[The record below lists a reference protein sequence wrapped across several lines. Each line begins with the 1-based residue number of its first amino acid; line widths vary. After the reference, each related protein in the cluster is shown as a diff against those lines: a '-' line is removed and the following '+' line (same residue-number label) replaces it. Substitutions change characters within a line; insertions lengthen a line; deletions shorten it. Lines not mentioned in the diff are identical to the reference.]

1 MKKTLI
7 IFILSIVLLGCSN
20 NSEEKSNTKEENKIV
35 SKIDKNKDYV
45 YYEDYKELN
54 IGDKEYKLDIPVI
67 NLDSSNIEVVNID
80 IKSFIIGSY
89 NEYEIDEN
97 NFISGKYIESNSYI
111 SDKYISL
118 LIKYNRYNNGTYDED
133 NYIIYN
139 IDINSGSTLDNSK
152 ILKEFDI
159 SEEELVNIVRTKLK
173 SEDIE
178 FSIMNMKK
186 DYKLYIDKDS
196 KLHLL
201 FFEENDDEQIKRD
214 LIVN

>member
-1 MKKTLI
+1 M
-7 IFILSIVLLGCSN
+7 LLGCSN
-20 NSEEKSNTKEENKIV
+20 NSEDKSNTKEGNKVV

-186 DYKLYIDKDS
+186 DYKLYIDKEG

>member
-1 MKKTLI
+1 M
-7 IFILSIVLLGCSN
+7 S
-20 NSEEKSNTKEENKIV
+20 
-35 SKIDKNKDYV
+35 
-45 YYEDYKELN
+45 
-54 IGDKEYKLDIPVI
+54 
-67 NLDSSNIEVVNID
+67 
-80 IKSFIIGSY
+80 
-89 NEYEIDEN
+89 EIDEN

-186 DYKLYIDKDS
+186 DYKLYVDKEG

>member
-1 MKKTLI
+1 MLI
-7 IFILSIVLLGCSN
+7 IIILSIVLLGCSN

-201 FFEENDDEQIKRD
+201 FFEENDDEKIKRD

>member
-1 MKKTLI
+1 M
-7 IFILSIVLLGCSN
+7 LLGCSN
-20 NSEEKSNTKEENKIV
+20 NSEDKSNTKEENKIV

-186 DYKLYIDKDS
+186 DYKLYIDKEG

>member
-1 MKKTLI
+1 M
-7 IFILSIVLLGCSN
+7 LLGCSN
-20 NSEEKSNTKEENKIV
+20 NSEEKSNTKEGNKVV

-186 DYKLYIDKDS
+186 DYKLYVDKEG